1 MDFSSFI
8 DLFTLDNLSKL
19 ISEYRELGPIPGIL
33 LPFFEA
39 FFPFLPL
46 FVFVTANAN
55 AFGLWIG
62 FILSWVG
69 ATSGAMMVFYLARI
83 YGKKRA
89 LGFVH
94 KHPAVQK
101 AMLWIDRHGFGPLFL
116 LLCFPFTPSALVNI
130 VGGLSDI
137 SPKQYMLAVLSGK
150 MVMIFTISF
159 INKINLPKMRGFII
173 LYTNICSYFH
183 IRKDAISHDTHP
195 LRGPQYNG
203 KGNLSANGSYCIGE
217 RYPGSKSISI

>member
-159 INKINLPKMRGFII
+159 IG
-173 LYTNICSYFH
+173 
-183 IRKDAISHDTHP
+183 HDIMSLIHEP
-195 LRGPQYNG
+195 
-203 KGNLSANGSYCIGE
+203 I
-217 RYPGSKSISI
+217 KSIAMGVLIFILWVVGKRIEARLNRVNQHENE